1 MTKRHRAA
9 NHGEERRKRQSVPG
23 RRWDTC
29 FLALLEDDHR
39 VEVVSFPDPHTQQRL
54 DYITATC
61 IANAY
66 QAGDE
71 TSVEAPAPG
80 SPLGAFLCPSVA
92 QVRSAPCDA
101 LRRGLQLDDAWF

>member
-1 MTKRHRAA
+1 MWTASDSKSFLALSRIVLLVLL
-9 NHGEERRKRQSVPG
+9 Q
-23 RRWDTC
+23 C